1 MDYITIDQLMSS
13 DTPFK
18 PISFVPNSWDENWKP
33 YYTSSGISMVVEQGG
48 KVMAVREPQRRN
60 SITNVVE
67 HDVNS
72 SKRLTVKGTRNKKEI
87 INRI

>member
-1 MDYITIDQLMSS
+1 
-13 DTPFK
+13 
-18 PISFVPNSWDENWKP
+18 
-33 YYTSSGISMVVEQGG
+33 MVVEQGG